1 MKESEVHWL
10 KHSIYEEGR
19 KPGAALRRA
28 LDSLLDTRAMLMEQW
43 ETASLGKQQHPR
55 AGYTP
60 PGRLLFTPPSS
71 SRRSPVMAGG
81 LFAVDRKWFW
91 ELGGYD
97 PGLEIWG
104 GEQYEI
110 SFKVSQPLE
119 KPPILAGCL
128 PSSV

>member
-1 MKESEVHWL
+1 MKKEESQGL
-10 KHSIYEEGR
+10 HSEGFGF
-19 KPGAALRRA
+19 PAGHEGCV
-28 LDSLLDTRAMLMEQW
+28 DGTVGN
-43 ETASLGKQQHPR
+43 ASLGKQQHPR
-55 AGYTP
+55 AGYTQQDV
-60 PGRLLFTPPSS
+60 RCSHTPPS

-110 SFKVSQPLE
+110 SFKVSQPPE
-119 KPPILAGCL
+119 RPCPGRL
-128 PSSV
+128 PA